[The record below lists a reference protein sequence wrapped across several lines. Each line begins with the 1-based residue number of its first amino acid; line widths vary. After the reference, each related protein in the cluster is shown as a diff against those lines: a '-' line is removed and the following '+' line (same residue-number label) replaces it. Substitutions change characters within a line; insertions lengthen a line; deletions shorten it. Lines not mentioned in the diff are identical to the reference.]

1 MDVGYLNTVDQ
12 AFHPEWTTGRLHRL
26 DLVRRSVAAL
36 WPDGHPTRMVQV
48 AGTSGKGSTCSF
60 IEAGLGLSGTAG
72 AYLSPHVFDY
82 RERFSIDGSPAPA
95 DAVTAAWDEVVLPRC
110 QVVAEGGAAHSFSE
124 VAILLALVL
133 FDRFGVTHAAIETGV
148 GGRYDQTTAL
158 AVAAT
163 AITNVGED
171 HLKLLGDA
179 PWQRAL
185 DKAGIARP
193 DIPLF
198 TTERTPETLEVI
210 AGVARGTGSPFQPIG
225 PDADIELDALT
236 DRTGLLAMAVQRRN
250 AALAL
255 AVLRYLDRGIDAP
268 KAVAAMGAVE
278 IPGRLTSFPGAII
291 GDIAHNPDEIA
302 ALVAEVTRRSPGGKP
317 VFVVGVSGDRDPV
330 QLLHPIMEAAAAVVV
345 TESGYRGRSAKAMA
359 AELAAAYPE
368 SVVSAVAEPRA
379 AVTAAGD
386 LRKPGEPIVVTG
398 STYVVDEALNP
409 DPRLAR
415 MNAMMGWR
423 TPLPEPGKGP

>member
-1 MDVGYLNTVDQ
+1 MN
-12 AFHPEWTTGRLHRL
+12 RLHRL
-26 DLVRRSVAAL
+26 ELVRRSVDAL
-36 WPDGHPTRMVQV
+36 WPDGHPTQMVQV

-60 IEAGLGLSGTAG
+60 VEAGLALSGTAG

-82 RERFSIDGSPAPA
+82 RERFSIDGQPAPA
-95 DAVTAAWDEVVLPRC
+95 DAVTAAWDEVVRPQC
-110 QVVAEGGAAHSFSE
+110 QVVAESGSVHSFSE
-124 VAILLALVL
+124 VAILLALTL
-133 FDRFGVTHAAIETGV
+133 FDRFGVRRAAIETGV

-158 AVAAT
+158 DVVVT

-193 DIPLF
+193 GLPLY
-198 TTERTPETLEVI
+198 TTERTPETLDVL
-210 AGVARGTGSPFQPIG
+210 AGVAAEARAAFQLVG
-225 PDADIELDALT
+225 PDADAELDGLS
-236 DRTGLLAMAVQRRN
+236 DGSGLLAMPVQRRN

-255 AVLRYLDRGIDAP
+255 AVLRELDPQIDAT
-268 KAVAAMGAVE
+268 KAVTAMGSVE
-278 IPGRLTSFPGAII
+278 IPGRLTTFPGAII

-302 ALVAEVTRRSPGGKP
+302 ALVAEITRRSPGGKP

-345 TESGYRGRSAKAMA
+345 TESGYRGRSARAMA
-359 AELAAAYPE
+359 AELAGAYPG

-379 AVTAAGD
+379 AVSAAGD

-415 MNAMMGWR
+415 LNATMGWR
-423 TPLPEPGKGP
+423 TPVPEPGKGT